1 MRCGRNLLTTMIFA
15 AAIILIGTRDSMA
28 QQHAP
33 DPTMLLNLDLFA
45 AQGNAANQPGTSDS
59 MLSQIRALRA
69 MGYLNGPSVTT
80 SQPAALPAPP
90 PAPAPLPESQ
100 TGIME

>member
-1 MRCGRNLLTTMIFA
+1 MRCGRNLLTTMVFA

-45 AQGNAANQPGTSDS
+45 SSGNSGAQPGSDS
-59 MLSQIRALRA
+59 MLSQIQALRA
-69 MGYLNGPSVTT
+69 MGYLNGSGAAGP
-80 SQPAALPAPP
+80 QPAGLPAPP
-90 PAPAPLPESQ
+90 PAPAPPSGIQ
-100 TGIME
+100 GGIME

>member
-1 MRCGRNLLTTMIFA
+1 MVFA
-15 AAIILIGTRDSMA
+15 AAIILVGTRDSMA

-45 AQGNAANQPGTSDS
+45 ARGGSQTQPGGGDS

-69 MGYLNGPSVTT
+69 MGYLNSSGATAPR
-80 SQPAALPAPP
+80 PAVLPAPR
-90 PAPAPLPESQ
+90 PAPPLPESQ
-100 TGIME
+100 NEIME